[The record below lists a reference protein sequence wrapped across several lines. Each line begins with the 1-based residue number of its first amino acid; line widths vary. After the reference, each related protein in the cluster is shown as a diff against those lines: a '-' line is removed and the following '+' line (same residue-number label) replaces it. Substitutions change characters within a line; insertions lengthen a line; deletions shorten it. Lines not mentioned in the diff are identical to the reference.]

1 LRRTLLR
8 PIRYNAHRLHG
19 ASRELGTR
27 GTRLDLTN
35 QIILVGGLLFVASIL
50 ASVISSRIGAPLL
63 LVFLVIGM
71 LVGEEGPGGVPFDD
85 YQAAHII
92 GSLALAVIL
101 FDGGLRTRVASFRV
115 GLRPALVLATLGVIL
130 TVTITGLLT
139 AWIFDLPPMVGLL
152 IGAIV
157 GSTDAAA
164 VFYLLHAHGLE
175 LKERTGA
182 TLEIESG
189 SNDPMAIFLTIAFI
203 EIILSEHGSLGGGL
217 VIEFAQQMGI
227 GGVAGVLGGLALGAT
242 INRVPLTPGL
252 YPLLAIS
259 GALLIFGLAAV
270 IGGSGFLAVYLAGI
284 ILGNRRLQSAQ
295 NIRRFHDGMAWLA
308 QIVMFLMLGLLILPS
323 DLVEV
328 APQALVVA
336 GVLLFIARPLAVF
349 ISLLPF
355 SFPLKEQAFIGWVGL
370 RGAVPILLGLFP
382 LLAGVDDAD
391 TYFNIAF
398 FVVLLSLVLQGWTVA
413 PVARWLELDV
423 PPRSRVVHRLELD
436 LPGQVEYEMVG
447 YHLASDS
454 PALYKLIGRLRLPRG
469 SQVVALIRDG
479 KLIREFQDEILRAED
494 YLYILTR
501 PQSLPDLDRIFVTAH
516 GPARLEE
523 HAFFGEFVLNGDTP
537 LSALASAYGV
547 TIPDQAHSR
556 ETLGE
561 YLLRLFKQ
569 QAVVGD
575 RVQLN
580 NMEFVV
586 RAMEGGRITQVGLKI
601 GRSTGGRT
609 GR

>member
-1 LRRTLLR
+1 M
-8 PIRYNAHRLHG
+8 
-19 ASRELGTR
+19 E
-27 GTRLDLTN
+27 LTN
-35 QIILVGGLLFVASIL
+35 QIILIGGLLFVASIL

-71 LVGEEGPGGVPFDD
+71 LVGEEGPGGVAFDD
-85 YQAAHII
+85 FQAAHLI

-115 GLRPALVLATLGVIL
+115 GLRPAVVLATVGVVL

-139 AWIFDLPPMVGLL
+139 AWIFDLPLMVGLL

-175 LKERTGA
+175 LKERIGA

-189 SNDPMAIFLTIAFI
+189 SNDPMAIFLTVALI
-203 EIILSEHGSLGGGL
+203 EIILGQQESVGLGL
-217 VIEFAQQMGI
+217 VLEFAQQMGL
-227 GGVAGVLGGLALGAT
+227 GGIIGVLGGVALGWAV
-242 INRVPLTPGL
+242 NRVPLTPGL
-252 YPLLAIS
+252 YPLLALS
-259 GALLIFGLAAV
+259 GALLIFGMAAF

-284 ILGNRRLQSAQ
+284 IVGNRRLQSAQ

-308 QIVMFLMLGLLILPS
+308 QIVMFLMLGLLIMPS
-323 DLVEV
+323 DLLEV

-336 GVLLFIARPLAVF
+336 GLLLFVARPLAVAL
-349 ISLLPF
+349 SLLPF
-355 SFPLKEQAFIGWVGL
+355 RFPLKEQAFIGWVGL

-382 LLAGVDDAD
+382 LLAGVDDAG

-447 YHLASDS
+447 YHLEADS
-454 PALYKLIGRLRLPRG
+454 PALYKVVQRLRLPRS
-469 SQVVALIRDG
+469 SQIVSLIRG
-479 KLIREFQDEILRAED
+479 GRLIRHFQDEILREGD
-494 YLYILTR
+494 YLYVLTT
-501 PQSLPDLDRIFVTAH
+501 PQSLPDLDRVFVASH

-523 HAFFGEFVLNGDTP
+523 HAFFGDFVLNGDTP
-537 LSALASAYGV
+537 LAALSSAYGLK
-547 TIPDQAHSR
+547 IPNQAR
-556 ETLGE
+556 ENETVGE

-569 QAVVGD
+569 RAVVGD
-575 RVQLN
+575 RVKLN

-586 RAMEGGRITQVGLKI
+586 RAMDGGRITQVGLKI
-601 GRSTGGRT
+601 GRTTGERPQGK
-609 GR
+609 

>member
-1 LRRTLLR
+1 MGSLRH
-8 PIRYNAHRLHG
+8 AGARL
-19 ASRELGTR
+19 E
-27 GTRLDLTN
+27 LTN
-35 QIILVGGLLFVASIL
+35 QIILIGGLLFVASIL

-71 LVGEEGPGGVPFDD
+71 LVGEEGPGGVAFDD
-85 YQAAHII
+85 FQAAHLI

-115 GLRPALVLATLGVIL
+115 GLRPAVVLATVGVVL

-139 AWIFDLPPMVGLL
+139 AWIFDLPLMVGLL

-175 LKERTGA
+175 LKERIGA

-189 SNDPMAIFLTIAFI
+189 SNDPMAIFLTVALI
-203 EIILSEHGSLGGGL
+203 EIILGQQESVGLGL
-217 VIEFAQQMGI
+217 VLEFAQQMGL
-227 GGVAGVLGGLALGAT
+227 GGIIGVLGGVALGWAV
-242 INRVPLTPGL
+242 NRVPLTPGL
-252 YPLLAIS
+252 YPLLALS
-259 GALLIFGLAAV
+259 GALLIFGMAAF

-284 ILGNRRLQSAQ
+284 IVGNRRLQSAQ

-308 QIVMFLMLGLLILPS
+308 QIVMFLMLGLLIMPS
-323 DLVEV
+323 DLLEV

-336 GVLLFIARPLAVF
+336 GLLLFVARPLAVAL
-349 ISLLPF
+349 SLLPF
-355 SFPLKEQAFIGWVGL
+355 RFPLKEQAFIGWVGL

-382 LLAGVDDAD
+382 LLAGVDDAG

-447 YHLASDS
+447 YHLEADS
-454 PALYKLIGRLRLPRG
+454 PALYKVVQRLRLPRS
-469 SQVVALIRDG
+469 SQIVSLIRG
-479 KLIREFQDEILRAED
+479 GRLIRHFQDEILREGD
-494 YLYILTR
+494 YLYVLTT
-501 PQSLPDLDRIFVTAH
+501 PQSLPDLDRVFVASH

-523 HAFFGEFVLNGDTP
+523 HAFFGDFVLNGDTP
-537 LSALASAYGV
+537 LAALSSAYGLK
-547 TIPDQAHSR
+547 IPNQAR
-556 ETLGE
+556 ENETVGE

-569 QAVVGD
+569 RAVVGD
-575 RVQLN
+575 RVKLN

-586 RAMEGGRITQVGLKI
+586 RAMDGGRITQVGLKI
-601 GRSTGGRT
+601 GRTTGERPQGK
-609 GR
+609 

>member
-1 LRRTLLR
+1 MGSLRH
-8 PIRYNAHRLHG
+8 AGARL
-19 ASRELGTR
+19 E
-27 GTRLDLTN
+27 LTN
-35 QIILVGGLLFVASIL
+35 QIILIGGLLFVASIL

-71 LVGEEGPGGVPFDD
+71 LVGEEGPGGVAFDD
-85 YQAAHII
+85 FQAAHLI

-115 GLRPALVLATLGVIL
+115 GLRPAVVLATVGVVL

-139 AWIFDLPPMVGLL
+139 AWIFDLPLMVGLL

-175 LKERTGA
+175 LKERIGA

-189 SNDPMAIFLTIAFI
+189 SNDPMAIFLTVALI
-203 EIILSEHGSLGGGL
+203 EIILGQQESVGLGL
-217 VIEFAQQMGI
+217 VLEFAQQMGL
-227 GGVAGVLGGLALGAT
+227 GGIIGVLGGVALGWT
-242 INRVPLTPGL
+242 VNRVPLTPGL
-252 YPLLAIS
+252 YPLLALS
-259 GALLIFGLAAV
+259 GALLIFGMAAF

-284 ILGNRRLQSAQ
+284 IVGNRRLQSAQ

-308 QIVMFLMLGLLILPS
+308 QIVMFLMLGLLIMPS
-323 DLVEV
+323 DLLEV

-336 GVLLFIARPLAVF
+336 GLLLFVARPLAVAL
-349 ISLLPF
+349 SLLPF
-355 SFPLKEQAFIGWVGL
+355 RFPLKEQAFIGWVGL

-382 LLAGVDDAD
+382 LLAGVDDAG

-447 YHLASDS
+447 YHLEADS
-454 PALYKLIGRLRLPRG
+454 PALYKVVQRLRLPRS
-469 SQVVALIRDG
+469 SQIVSLIRG
-479 KLIREFQDEILRAED
+479 GRLIRHFQDEILREGD
-494 YLYILTR
+494 YLYVLTT
-501 PQSLPDLDRIFVTAH
+501 PQSLPDLDRVFVASH

-523 HAFFGEFVLNGDTP
+523 HAFFGDFVLNGDTP
-537 LSALASAYGV
+537 LAALSSAYGLK
-547 TIPDQAHSR
+547 IPNQAR
-556 ETLGE
+556 ENETVGE

-569 QAVVGD
+569 RAVVGD
-575 RVQLN
+575 RVKLN

-586 RAMEGGRITQVGLKI
+586 RAMDGGRITQVGLKI
-601 GRSTGGRT
+601 GRTTGERPQGK
-609 GR
+609 